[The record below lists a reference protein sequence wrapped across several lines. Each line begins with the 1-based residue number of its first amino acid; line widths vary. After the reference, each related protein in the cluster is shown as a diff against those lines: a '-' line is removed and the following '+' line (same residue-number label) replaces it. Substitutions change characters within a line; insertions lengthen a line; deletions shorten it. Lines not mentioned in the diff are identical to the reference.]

1 MSAMTTNGTV
11 TVIGAGLG
19 GIALIAN
26 LGLAGYRLRLHDR
39 DDARI
44 AKIRERGGLDAEGI
58 VQGFA
63 PGELVSSAIAP
74 SVEVA
79 DVLIVVTGSHV
90 HDDPARCPR
99 RVRKA

>member
-39 DDARI
+39 DDALALAGGWTI
-44 AKIRERGGLDAEGI
+44 AHQASGLSII
-58 VQGFA
+58 V
-63 PGELVSSAIAP
+63 P
-74 SVEVA
+74 
-79 DVLIVVTGSHV
+79 
-90 HDDPARCPR
+90 
-99 RVRKA
+99 